1 MVHVSIKDGAL
12 NGKQWAWLSMAAKT
26 SDDAQGSGMDMSGA
40 AASAEKQ
47 TTREVLKQM
56 VKSTGQRSLYV
67 THLSASLL
75 LHRLLR
81 AEKAA
86 LALSCRLWLRSA

>member
-1 MVHVSIKDGAL
+1 MKAEYSADGLRAQQDKTLQHV
-12 NGKQWAWLSMAAKT
+12 
-26 SDDAQGSGMDMSGA
+26 QGSGMDMSGA

-67 THLSASLL
+67 TPLSACLSL
-75 LHRLLR
+75 HGASGCRKCR
-81 AEKAA
+81 RTYASA
-86 LALSCRLWLRSA
+86 LKVQAG

>member
-1 MVHVSIKDGAL
+1 
-12 NGKQWAWLSMAAKT
+12 
-26 SDDAQGSGMDMSGA
+26 MDMSGA

-67 THLSASLL
+67 SPVSAYLL
-75 LHRLLR
+75 LHRPLFW
-81 AEKAA
+81 KQAA
-86 LALSCRLWLRSA
+86 VPSFLGPCAVCTSA